1 MFYFSRSNCHQAVD
15 RSRSR
20 FGIIRTQY
28 LIFDDYILYQIF
40 PNCRLVILP
49 LSEPIQISVRRL
61 SAECSTVRSLS
72 DCRDSDCQDSVLLSE
87 DSLTVRRQSY
97 CQDSVLLSEDSVTIS
112 VRTGNVGLDVGV
124 GFVYSCRLCKQI
136 WIGQDQTRVI
146 IVILNS
152 TKSVQSSQVRKVER
166 LLTTVRVRLEII

>member
-1 MFYFSRSNCHQAVD
+1 MSPSN
-15 RSRSR
+15 
-20 FGIIRTQY
+20 
-28 LIFDDYILYQIF
+28 FD
-40 PNCRLVILP
+40 
-49 LSEPIQISVRRL
+49 LSKPIQISVRRL
-61 SAECSTVRSLS
+61 SAECPTVRRPS
-72 DCRDSDCQDSVLLSE
+72 DCRDSD
-87 DSLTVRRQSY
+87 

-166 LLTTVRVRLEII
+166 LLTTVRVRLEIISFQFYSFLSAVGERSISSGEGAGGERSPYKGWRRSLLSLMLRSKRY